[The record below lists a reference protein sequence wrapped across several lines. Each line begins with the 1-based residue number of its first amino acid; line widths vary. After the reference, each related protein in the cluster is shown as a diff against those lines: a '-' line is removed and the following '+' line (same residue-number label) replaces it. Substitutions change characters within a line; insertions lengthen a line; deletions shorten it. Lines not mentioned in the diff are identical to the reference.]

1 MANYKATG
9 KKAGY
14 GVELAQRTRGA
25 ILGALNVMESRGK
38 SIADILAKELEE
50 NPIRFMEL
58 ASKFIPKDIQAEIT
72 HTINASE
79 LTDSDLAHIAT
90 SSSAGITEAQES
102 ETNLH

>member
-1 MANYKATG
+1 MANHKATG

-25 ILGALNVMESRGK
+25 ILGALNVMEAKGK

-50 NPIRFMEL
+50 NPMRFMEL

-72 HTINASE
+72 HTIHASD
-79 LTDSDLAHIAT
+79 LTDDELAAIAT
-90 SSSAGITEAQES
+90 GRSAGITEQTES
-102 ETNLH
+102 ASNLH